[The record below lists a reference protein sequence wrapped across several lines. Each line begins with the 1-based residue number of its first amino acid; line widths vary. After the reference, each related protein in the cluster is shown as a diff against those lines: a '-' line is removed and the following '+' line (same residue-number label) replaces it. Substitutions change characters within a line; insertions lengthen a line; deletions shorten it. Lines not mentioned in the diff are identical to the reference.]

1 MAADHETIRCLL
13 SDGGIRSVQLVNG
26 SLMIAL
32 PKEAATRKGVDKGA
46 NLPII
51 PSDEEG
57 VLFEVLAPGSE

>member
-32 PKEAATRKGVDKGA
+32 PKEAATREGVDKGVD
-46 NLPII
+46 LPII
-51 PSDEEG
+51 PSDDEG
-57 VLFEVLAPGSE
+57 VLFEVLAPE